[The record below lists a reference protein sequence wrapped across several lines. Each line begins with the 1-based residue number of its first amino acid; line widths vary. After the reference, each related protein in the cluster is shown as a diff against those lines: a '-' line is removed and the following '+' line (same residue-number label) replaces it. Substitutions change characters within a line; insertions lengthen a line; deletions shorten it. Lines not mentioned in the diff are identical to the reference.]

1 MFYVFYIRKL
11 GKYSHS
17 PLRSEF
23 CLNAILQMRSLREDE
38 NAHVAQGK
46 MEPEFEHKVLA
57 SESVSYLHI
66 FFLRVI
72 HILET

>member
-1 MFYVFYIRKL
+1 M
-11 GKYSHS
+11 
-17 PLRSEF
+17 RSEF

-66 FFLRVI
+66 FFL
-72 HILET
+72 